1 MARSTSLSEAEA
13 GISCFA
19 SSLPGFRG
27 VLKHRYADFIVHEVA
42 RDGALVQLTS
52 FDLPTESVGVNE
64 EDKAAPSAEADHS
77 QALESFRSLCGDADC
92 NALRGLLEKVSG
104 EGGGDV
110 SPVILSPDADKAHR
124 SEVHNFFK
132 KTFKFLVTD
141 TVEHSDGVQKCIR
154 VRFGSEA
161 GVGRGAGGRG
171 RGRKRK
177 NMGSSDWRD
186 GRPFDSRGSSN
197 WPDNVGKFLRFHLY
211 KENKDTQEALGV
223 IGKMLGL
230 QPRSFGFAGTKDKR
244 AVTTQQACIPQVYN
258 SRVTVFKVQ
267 ASKLLALNKRLFGIK
282 VGNFCY
288 VKEGLV
294 LGQLTGN
301 RFTITLRGVTAES
314 EDMIKIAVDGLGKN
328 GFINYYG
335 LQEFV
340 FSLASFCLNITKSV
354 QRDDI
359 NEVRKRYK
367 EHGDI
372 DMALRNFPR
381 HLVAER
387 AILQCLKKCP
397 GNHLQALKGIPRTL
411 RMMYVHS
418 YQSYL
423 WNHAASMRVEKYGIS
438 QVVEGD
444 LVYNKECPSEESTS
458 VDILETDDDHTNSI
472 EIDLCSEA
480 QPEESIQS
488 AKIVD
493 SGDFTKGIYTF
504 DDVVLPLPG
513 WKYLNFAFMT
523 QDGIS
528 LTENAHGV
536 KEFSITSMK
545 GGYRRVFQRPIG
557 FEWELITYT
566 DDTSSLAETDLDV
579 LSRTKPK
586 EANELIS
593 KQESQDKLEKA
604 PDTSVPTNGNSS
616 QEKLI
621 GSPDIRPKKLALKL
635 AFTLPTSC
643 YATMAIREL
652 LKTSTSVAYQ
662 KTLSC

>member
-1 MARSTSLSEAEA
+1 
-13 GISCFA
+13 
-19 SSLPGFRG
+19 
-27 VLKHRYADFIVHEVA
+27 
-42 RDGALVQLTS
+42 
-52 FDLPTESVGVNE
+52 
-64 EDKAAPSAEADHS
+64 
-77 QALESFRSLCGDADC
+77 
-92 NALRGLLEKVSG
+92 
-104 EGGGDV
+104 
-110 SPVILSPDADKAHR
+110 
-124 SEVHNFFK
+124 
-132 KTFKFLVTD
+132 
-141 TVEHSDGVQKCIR
+141 
-154 VRFGSEA
+154 
-161 GVGRGAGGRG
+161 
-171 RGRKRK
+171 
-177 NMGSSDWRD
+177 
-186 GRPFDSRGSSN
+186 
-197 WPDNVGKFLRFHLY
+197 
-211 KENKDTQEALGV
+211 
-223 IGKMLGL
+223 
-230 QPRSFGFAGTKDKR
+230 
-244 AVTTQQACIPQVYN
+244 
-258 SRVTVFKVQ
+258 
-267 ASKLLALNKRLFGIK
+267 
-282 VGNFCY
+282 
-288 VKEGLV
+288 
-294 LGQLTGN
+294 
-301 RFTITLRGVTAES
+301 
-314 EDMIKIAVDGLGKN
+314 MIKIAVDGLGKN

-335 LQEFV
+335 LQRFGSGSIPTHLVGAALLRGEWKV
-340 FSLASFCLNITKSV
+340 AVNLILDPREGE
-354 QRDDI
+354 RDDI

-513 WKYLNFAFMT
+513 SQALFPGNEIAEIYHEMARK
-523 QDGIS
+523 DGIS

>member
-1 MARSTSLSEAEA
+1 M
-13 GISCFA
+13 
-19 SSLPGFRG
+19 
-27 VLKHRYADFIVHEVA
+27 
-42 RDGALVQLTS
+42 
-52 FDLPTESVGVNE
+52 
-64 EDKAAPSAEADHS
+64 
-77 QALESFRSLCGDADC
+77 
-92 NALRGLLEKVSG
+92 
-104 EGGGDV
+104 
-110 SPVILSPDADKAHR
+110 
-124 SEVHNFFK
+124 
-132 KTFKFLVTD
+132 
-141 TVEHSDGVQKCIR
+141 
-154 VRFGSEA
+154 
-161 GVGRGAGGRG
+161 
-171 RGRKRK
+171 
-177 NMGSSDWRD
+177 
-186 GRPFDSRGSSN
+186 
-197 WPDNVGKFLRFHLY
+197 
-211 KENKDTQEALGV
+211 
-223 IGKMLGL
+223 
-230 QPRSFGFAGTKDKR
+230 
-244 AVTTQQACIPQVYN
+244 
-258 SRVTVFKVQ
+258 
-267 ASKLLALNKRLFGIK
+267 
-282 VGNFCY
+282 
-288 VKEGLV
+288 
-294 LGQLTGN
+294 
-301 RFTITLRGVTAES
+301 
-314 EDMIKIAVDGLGKN
+314 
-328 GFINYYG
+328 
-335 LQEFV
+335 
-340 FSLASFCLNITKSV
+340 
-354 QRDDI
+354 
-359 NEVRKRYK
+359 RKRYK

-513 WKYLNFAFMT
+513 SQALFPGNEIAEIYHEMARK
-523 QDGIS
+523 DGIS